1 MIELWRD
8 YICINI
14 YIYIV
19 DEIVRQFVPPFA
31 RIFAIQPTVL
41 DILRSRRMAGSDKGV
56 EEGRALAFARRKMKF
71 SATKR
76 VQVCVCVCV
85 CMRARRSKFSTRDN
99 GELAT
104 LRRRPVHF
112 YSTLA
117 DYGKRELVQRF
128 PSTEAMER
136 ERERERFYWKI
147 K

>member
-76 VQVCVCVCV
+76 VQVCVCVC
-85 CMRARRSKFSTRDN
+85 ARVDRNF
-99 GELAT
+99 
-104 LRRRPVHF
+104 P
-112 YSTLA
+112 
-117 DYGKRELVQRF
+117 RETTGSWPLCVVD
-128 PSTEAMER
+128 PST
-136 ERERERFYWKI
+136 FI
-147 K
+147 QL

>member
-1 MIELWRD
+1 MQPRKTIIEGSS
-8 YICINI
+8 YGEAI
-14 YIYIV
+14 YIYTIG
-19 DEIVRQFVPPFA
+19 DEHAIVRQFVPPFA

-76 VQVCVCVCV
+76 PSMCVYAYMCACNVASIEIFH
-85 CMRARRSKFSTRDN
+85 ARQ
-99 GELAT
+99 
-104 LRRRPVHF
+104 RRVGHFASSARHF

-128 PSTEAMER
+128 PST
-136 ERERERFYWKI
+136 
-147 K
+147 

>member
-85 CMRARRSKFSTRDN
+85 YARASIEIFHARQRGVGHFASSTRPLLFN
-99 GELAT
+99 FSW
-104 LRRRPVHF
+104 LREKGARPTI
-112 YSTLA
+112 SINRS
-117 DYGKRELVQRF
+117 DG
-128 PSTEAMER
+128 ER
-136 ERERERFYWKI
+136 ERERKI
-147 K
+147 SLEN